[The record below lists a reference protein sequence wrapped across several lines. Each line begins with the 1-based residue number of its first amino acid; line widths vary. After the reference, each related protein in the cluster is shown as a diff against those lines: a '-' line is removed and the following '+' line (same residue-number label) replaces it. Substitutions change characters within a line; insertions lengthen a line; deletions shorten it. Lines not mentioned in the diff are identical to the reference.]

1 MSSEKI
7 PLFDDVLLTD
17 AVVTHGGLRYDR
29 WIIGEGADSEIEYL
43 VHLSTPR
50 FICKMKIT
58 DDDEGDTPINGL
70 SCDLGLGELLY
81 DFIWLD
87 AQPSVTDM
95 TTLLAAAGAAIERD
109 SLKSDIEDE
118 EE

>member
-7 PLFDDVLLTD
+7 PLFDDVPLTD
-17 AVVTHGGLRYDR
+17 AVAIHCDLRYDR
-29 WIIGEGADSEIEYL
+29 WIIGEGADSEVEYL

-58 DDDEGDTPINGL
+58 DDDADDIPMNGL
-70 SCDLGLGELLY
+70 SCDLGLGEVLY

-87 AQPSVTDM
+87 AQPSETDM
-95 TTLLAAAGAAIERD
+95 TTLMAAAGAAIERD

>member
-1 MSSEKI
+1 MSSDKI
-7 PLFDDVLLTD
+7 PLFDDVPLND
-17 AVVTHGGLRYDR
+17 AVATHGGLRYDR
-29 WIIGEGADSEIEYL
+29 WIIGEGADSEVEYL
-43 VHLSTPR
+43 IHLSTPR

-58 DDDEGDTPINGL
+58 DDEGDTPTNGL
-70 SCDLGLGELLY
+70 SCDLGLGEVLY

-87 AQPSVTDM
+87 AQPSEADM
-95 TTLLAAAGAAIERD
+95 TLLMTAAGAAIERD